1 MAKKPTEEVI
11 VNKTEEVIVNKTE
24 EVIEDTKETVQSM
37 TLSNNWEEKLV
48 AMLAKVDGSHIE
60 KNAIKAIINGLIS

>member
-1 MAKKPTEEVI
+1 MVKKP
-11 VNKTEEVIVNKTE
+11 TEEVIVNKTE

-48 AMLAKVDGSHIE
+48 AMLAKVDSSHIE